1 MTANDT
7 NLVPAEDACPACG
20 ERDSDRLVWIDDDVV
35 QCARCGATYT
45 PGAGKE
51 DGDGDH

>member
-45 PGAGKE
+45 PGMRKE
-51 DGDGDH
+51 HNDEQP